1 MGLKFMPCILFL
13 HLLCSYG
20 DQSRELAETDNKL
33 LEIAIEGGDKVSTD
47 DIKDIHHEHAHSHAH
62 AHAQTRTDM
71 DHIDPSLMVFFTL
84 KELKVGKTMPI
95 HFPKRDPATSPKL
108 WPKEQADSVPFS
120 LNRLQY
126 LVKLFSFSPNSPQ
139 ARAMQSTLSEC
150 ESKPIKGEVKFC
162 ATSYESMLDFTHR
175 IIGLKTEVQSFATF
189 HQRKSSVTFQN
200 YTISEIVMAIE
211 APKMVACHT
220 MPYPYAIFY
229 CHSQESGNRVYS
241 VLLDGDNGDK
251 VVAMVVCHLDT
262 SQWSPSHVSFQ
273 VLGVTPGTSSV
284 CHFFPADHLI
294 WVPKLQTHGSSTM

>member
-1 MGLKFMPCILFL
+1 MGLNFMPCILFL

-20 DQSRELAETDNKL
+20 AQSRELAETENKL
-33 LEIAIEGGDKVSTD
+33 FEVPLEGVHKVSTN
-47 DIKDIHHEHAHSHAH
+47 IQDIHHEHAHAHAH
-62 AHAQTRTDM
+62 AHTMTD
-71 DHIDPSLMVFFTL
+71 IDPSLMVFFTL
-84 KELKVGKTMPI
+84 KQFKVGKRMPI

-108 WPKEQADSVPFS
+108 WPKEQADSLPFS
-120 LNRLQY
+120 LNRLPY
-126 LVKLFSFSPNSPQ
+126 LLKLFSFSPNSPQ

-162 ATSYESMLDFTHR
+162 ATSYESMLDFTHT

-189 HQRKSSVTFQN
+189 HQSKSSVTFQN
-200 YTISEIVMAIE
+200 YTILEIVMAIP

-229 CHSQESGNRVYS
+229 CHSQESGNRVYK

-251 VVAMVVCHLDT
+251 VEAMVVCHLDT
-262 SQWSPSHVSFQ
+262 SQWSPTHVSFQ
-273 VLGVTPGTSSV
+273 VLGVTPGSSSV

-294 WVPKLQTHGSSTM
+294 WLPKLQAHGSSSM